1 MERSYLPLNS
11 SSPILIVGTALV
23 LFLLLAFLIY
33 RIMVRIMENKE
44 F

>member
-1 MERSYLPLNS
+1 MERSSLPLNS
-11 SSPILIVGTALV
+11 SSLILIVGTALV

>member
-1 MERSYLPLNS
+1 MERSSLPLNS
-11 SSPILIVGTALV
+11 GSPILIVGTALV